1 VEAPLTEAPKRTEK
15 STQNVF
21 YTGWRVA
28 RARALA
34 LRWQVSN
41 FAPCSHFARAFR
53 SRRTT
58 VPTNYC
64 NDVTSQRGEMELLEP
79 EYRTGPWPA
88 HSTRFVTK
96 VTKRGTMPDSPTYHR
111 NKNTNAT
118 LKHLSNRMHTLRIDM
133 PALRACPSSLPA
145 PLSDCLPLC
154 PPRACSCWMSR
165 TRSERR
171 SRRSQKTQPR
181 VRRTV

>member
-1 VEAPLTEAPKRTEK
+1 MPLVQIRRTFSKKLKRHPNIFSSGRRKHPEAPKKTEK

-96 VTKRGTMPDSPTYHR
+96 VTTRGTMPDSPTYHR
-111 NKNTNAT
+111 NKSTNAI
-118 LKHLSNRMHTLRIDM
+118 LKHVSNRMHTLRIDM
-133 PALRACPSSLPA
+133 PAAR
-145 PLSDCLPLC
+145 LPLQ
-154 PPRACSCWMSR
+154 PPSTAI
-165 TRSERR
+165 
-171 SRRSQKTQPR
+171 
-181 VRRTV
+181 